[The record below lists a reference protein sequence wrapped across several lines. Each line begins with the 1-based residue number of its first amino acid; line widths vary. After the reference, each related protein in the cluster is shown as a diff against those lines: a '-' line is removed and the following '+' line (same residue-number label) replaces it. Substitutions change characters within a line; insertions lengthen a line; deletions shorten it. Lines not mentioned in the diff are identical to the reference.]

1 MTRLLPTMGRVLL
14 TLLFVVG
21 AIVALVVVW
30 RHYEDDPWTRDGAV
44 QADVVQVSADV
55 AGLVTQIRVHDNQLV
70 HAGDILFTVDQERYA
85 AQLAQSDAAVV
96 NARATIENA
105 RATIANAQ
113 ATLDNAVR
121 EEKRYLTLG
130 DLVSQE
136 VRDQRVTAVEQD
148 RAALVQAGAGLDQAK
163 ASLQQAQANRRLA
176 EINMERSAV
185 RAGVNGYITGFSMRP
200 GDYVAAGSPQF
211 ALLDTDS
218 YYVLAYMEETK
229 LHRFRIGDHARINLL
244 GDRRPLWGH
253 VDSLAAGV
261 TDRQQNASGVLL
273 PNITPTFS
281 WIRLAQRVPVRVVID
296 RIPPGIRLVAGR
308 TASVTILPTAHP
320 VAPRA
325 IPASAIVPNTAP
337 IGRAAP
343 PPIGHPGTAAAQ

>member
-1 MTRLLPTMGRVLL
+1 MTRLLPTVGRVLL
-14 TLLFVVG
+14 TLLFVAG
-21 AIVALVVVW
+21 AIVALVIVW

-44 QADVVQVSADV
+44 QADIVQVSADV

-70 HAGDILFTVDQERYA
+70 HAGDVLFTVDQERYA
-85 AQLAQSDAAVV
+85 AQLAQVDATVTSAH
-96 NARATIENA
+96 ATIENA
-105 RATIANAQ
+105 QAMITNAH
-113 ATLDNAVR
+113 ATLDNAQR

-136 VRDQRVTAVEQD
+136 VRDERVTTVEQD
-148 RAALVQAGAGLDQAK
+148 RAALVQTRAGLDSAK
-163 ASLQQAQANRRLA
+163 ATLKQAEANRRLA

-229 LHRFRIGDHARINLL
+229 LHRFRIGDRARINLL

-296 RIPPGIRLVAGR
+296 QVPVGLRLVAGR
-308 TASVTILPTAHP
+308 TATVTILPTLQR
-320 VAPRA
+320 VAPRPF
-325 IPASAIVPNTAP
+325 PASAIVPNTAP
-337 IGRAAP
+337 IGRPAP
-343 PPIGHPGTAAAQ
+343 PPVGQPKGGATQ